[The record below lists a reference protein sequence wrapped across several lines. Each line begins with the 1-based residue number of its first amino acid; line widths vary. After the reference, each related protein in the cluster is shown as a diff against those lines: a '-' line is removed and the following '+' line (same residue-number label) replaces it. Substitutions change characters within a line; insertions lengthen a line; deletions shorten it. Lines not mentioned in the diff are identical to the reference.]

1 MQRRKEPVVVLKRF
15 RATMLLFS
23 PFPLFKREII
33 IIIAHGEME
42 SVVELKVNEFLI
54 LAQTGNDLVTSY

>member
-33 IIIAHGEME
+33 IIIAHGEIE
-42 SVVELKVNEFLI
+42 SAVELKVNEFLI
-54 LAQTGNDLVTSY
+54 LA